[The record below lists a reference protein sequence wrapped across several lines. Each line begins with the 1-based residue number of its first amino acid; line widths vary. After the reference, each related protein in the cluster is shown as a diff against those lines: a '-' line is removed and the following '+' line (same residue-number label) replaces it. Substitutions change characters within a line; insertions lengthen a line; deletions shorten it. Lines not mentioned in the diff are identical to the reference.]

1 MQELAA
7 IGGDLRTVDI
17 GGIDDRQARPVEAEM
32 AVDERQS
39 ATANRAE
46 ADHDDRPG
54 NVCVTRKISHGHIT

>member
-7 IGGDLRTVDI
+7 ISGDLRTVDI
-17 GGIDDRQARPVEAEM
+17 GRINHREARPVEAEM

-39 ATANRAE
+39 ATADRAE

-54 NVCVTRKISHGHIT
+54 NVCVMGKIGHGQIT